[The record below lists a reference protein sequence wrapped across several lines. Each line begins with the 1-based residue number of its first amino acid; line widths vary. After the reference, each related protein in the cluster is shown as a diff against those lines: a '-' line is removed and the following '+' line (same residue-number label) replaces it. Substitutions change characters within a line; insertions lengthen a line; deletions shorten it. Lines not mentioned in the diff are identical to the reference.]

1 MSHDSRTLQDGGFC
15 HTGSVQRRPAELW
28 PGLPRI
34 RPCVLGTEYQRLE
47 IEFVRRRLMH
57 RSCLLIPVLLL
68 IPVPVF
74 GQSASTD
81 SQTLQALLVE
91 VRQLRHDLQTTTIA
105 AQRAQILLY
114 RLQGQEAAVTR
125 ASQKVDDARARIT
138 ETQSNRAKLT
148 SDIKRHEDFVNTA
161 EDSPADRKQVE
172 EVLTQLKGKFASL
185 ENEEQQRQTREI
197 EAEDQLRTERAKLG
211 ELQDQLDRLE
221 KVLESTNRQSG
232 TNPR

>member
-1 MSHDSRTLQDGGFC
+1 
-15 HTGSVQRRPAELW
+15 
-28 PGLPRI
+28 
-34 RPCVLGTEYQRLE
+34 
-47 IEFVRRRLMH
+47 MH
-57 RSCLLIPVLLL
+57 RSCLLILVLLL
-68 IPVPVF
+68 IAAPVF

-114 RLQGQEAAVTR
+114 RLQGQEAATR
-125 ASQKVDDARARIT
+125 AWQKLDDARARIT
-138 ETQSNRAKLT
+138 ETQSNRTRVT
-148 SDIKRHEDFVNTA
+148 SDIKQNEDFVSGA
-161 EDSPADRKQVE
+161 ENSPAERKQVE
-172 EVLTQLKGKFASL
+172 ESLTQLKGKLASL

-197 EAEDQLRTERAKLG
+197 EAEDQLRTERAKLS

>member
-1 MSHDSRTLQDGGFC
+1 MNIKD
-15 HTGSVQRRPAELW
+15 
-28 PGLPRI
+28 
-34 RPCVLGTEYQRLE
+34 LE
-47 IEFVRRRLMH
+47 IEFIRRHSMNRT
-57 RSCLLIPVLLL
+57 CLLILGLLL
-68 IPVPVF
+68 IATPVL

-81 SQTLQALLVE
+81 SQTLQALLSE

-138 ETQSNRAKLT
+138 EMQSNRAKLT
-148 SDIKRHEDFVNTA
+148 SDIRRHEDFVSGTEN
-161 EDSPADRKQVE
+161 SPAERKQVE
-172 EVLTQLKGKFASL
+172 EVLTQLKGKLASL